1 MARPHRHRHKSKM
14 FGGAPVRFAGGR
26 ERMWWFLYAHLAPW
40 VGPNPVPAPAPGGP
54 QHGNGQKSKLFGSAP
69 LRLPVSSELM
79 SCISDSSSSKSNT

>member
-1 MARPHRHRHKSKM
+1 M
-14 FGGAPVRFAGGR
+14 
-26 ERMWWFLYAHLAPW
+26 ER
-40 VGPNPVPAPAPGGP
+40 